1 MSKLICTAGMNS
13 GDEFTLREGEN
24 SLGRGQE
31 CTIVLFDKKCSR
43 QHCHIIK
50 KGTYYVLEDLD
61 SRNGTNVNNKKI
73 DKRITLN
80 MGDHIRL
87 GRTTLVISDKPLGN
101 LIEQTA
107 TEVVEEL
114 QQKDF
119 SKLISGASK
128 DAVHQVHLNAARP
141 NEKKSFIARLFGL
154 K

>member
-13 GDEFTLREGEN
+13 GDEFTMREGEN

-31 CTIVLFDKKCSR
+31 CSIVLFDKKCSR
-43 QHCHIIK
+43 KHCHIIK

-61 SRNGTNVNNKKI
+61 SRNGTHVNNKRI

-101 LIEQTA
+101 LVEQTA
-107 TEVVEEL
+107 TEVAEEL

-119 SKLISGASK
+119 GKLISGASK
-128 DAVHQVHLNAARP
+128 DIPQNIRLHAAQAA
-141 NEKKSFIARLFGL
+141 EKKGFFARLFGG